1 MVHMTAMRIP
11 LSESLYRYRFDL
23 LLVLMLLVVV
33 YGTIVPEMAVQ
44 WYQDDNYS
52 HGFLVPLIAGYFL
65 YQRFGELK
73 TAPVQPANMGL
84 VVIIIAL
91 VQLIIGSLAS
101 EYFTLRSSLVVLL
114 AGITLYFFG
123 TQAFKT
129 ARFPILYLLF
139 MVPLPYIVYDAL
151 TFPLKLFVTRL
162 SVGIMKFMGLVV
174 IREGNIIMFPSI
186 TLEVADACSGI
197 RSLMSLLAIS
207 TAYAFLMQASSIKRW
222 IVIVSALPLALFTNT
237 LRVVVTGILSNYA
250 GAAAAKGFFHEFA
263 GMAVFALAIGLLLA
277 IGILVREKES

>member
-1 MVHMTAMRIP
+1 MT
-11 LSESLYRYRFDL
+11 LSDSLRHYRFDL
-23 LLVLMLLVVV
+23 VLALMALAVV
-33 YGTIVPEMAVQ
+33 YGTVASEMAVQ

-65 YQRFGELK
+65 YQRWDELK
-73 TAPVQPANMGL
+73 TMPVHPSNTGL
-84 VVIIIAL
+84 AVVVLAL
-91 VQLIIGSLAS
+91 VQLIVGSLAN

-114 AGITLYFFG
+114 SGMTLYLFG
-123 TQAFKT
+123 TQTFRT

-151 TFPLKLFVTRL
+151 TFPLKLFVTWL
-162 SVGIMKFMGLVV
+162 SVGIMKLAGLVV

-197 RSLMSLLAIS
+197 RSLMSLLAVS
-207 TAYAFLMQASSIKRW
+207 TAYAFLIPTSTLKRW
-222 IVIVSALPLALFTNT
+222 VVIVSALPLALFTNT

-263 GMAVFALAIGLLLA
+263 GMAVFVLALGLLLA
-277 IGILVREKES
+277 IGVLMRERKP